1 MWLGAAECLAKMR
14 AESSATRF
22 GFKIQAVAAH
32 ILLRL
37 NHRVVQVNRT
47 GHPDIVSL
55 RDGVE
60 YRFEVEAEVWGWRKR
75 LLTAEDFAGL
85 VGGQGVVGYFALAVS
100 FPKPYWVLVPAAVL
114 HRRRSELGNALLE
127 ALSDKQL
134 SGAWTRAHFALL
146 EESGSVVRRRSF
158 EYLTQLALAGR
169 PL

>member
-1 MWLGAAECLAKMR
+1 M
-14 AESSATRF
+14 F

-37 NHRVVQVNRT
+37 DHRVVQVNRT

-75 LLTAEDFAGL
+75 SLTADDFAGL
-85 VGGQGVVGYFALAVS
+85 VGGKGVVGYFALAVS
-100 FPKPYWVLVPAAVL
+100 FPKPYWVLVPTAVL
-114 HRRRSELGNALLE
+114 DRRRAELGNALLE

-134 SGAWTRAHFALL
+134 SIAWTQAHLALL
-146 EESGSVVRRRSF
+146 EESGGLVRQRSF
-158 EYLTQLALAGR
+158 EYLRQLALAGR

>member
-1 MWLGAAECLAKMR
+1 MR
-14 AESSATRF
+14 SESSAAMF
-22 GFKIQAVAAH
+22 GFKMQAVAAH

-47 GHPDIVSL
+47 GHPDIVSS

-85 VGGQGVVGYFALAVS
+85 LGGQGVVGYFALAVS
-100 FPKPYWVLVPAAVL
+100 FPKPYWVVVPTAAL
-114 HRRRSELGNALLE
+114 YRRSTASGNARLE
-127 ALSDKQL
+127 ALSDKEL
-134 SGAWTRAHFALL
+134 SKAWTQAHFALL
-146 EESGSVVRRRSF
+146 EEFGRVIRERSF
-158 EYLTQLALAGR
+158 EHLAQLALTGR

>member
-1 MWLGAAECLAKMR
+1 MR
-14 AESSATRF
+14 SESSATMF
-22 GFKIQAVAAH
+22 GFKMQAVAAH

-60 YRFEVEAEVWGWRKR
+60 YRFEVEAEVWGRRKR
-75 LLTAEDFAGL
+75 ALTAADVAGL

-100 FPKPYWVLVPAAVL
+100 FPKPYWLLVPAAAL
-114 HRRRSELGNALLE
+114 DRRRTASGNALLG
-127 ALSDKQL
+127 ALSDKEL
-134 SGAWTRAHFALL
+134 SKAWTQVHFGLL
-146 EESGSVVRRRSF
+146 EESGRVIRERSF
-158 EYLTQLALAGR
+158 EHLAQLALTGR